1 MKLISSIVFSL
12 VVAVFSVKS
21 MKERHQDLFDQIELE
36 EIRHQAKL
44 DVRKRVAAME
54 VDRIQSLIPA
64 RENIVNITNSP
75 AQMALAIE
83 DLRESRAELRRYQS
97 QLSR

>member
-12 VVAVFSVKS
+12 VVAVFAVKS
-21 MKERHQDLFDQIELE
+21 MKERHQEQFDQIELE

-44 DVRKRVAAME
+44 NVRKRVAAME

-64 RENIVNITNSP
+64 RENIVNIANSP